1 MELREHGG
9 PQVVRRID
17 ARAAQKDAE
26 RSGVRRLAIH
36 LKPDRT
42 YVPRKTP
49 ESRRWH
55 LLTER
60 GDFEILTTGSRWFDT
75 REHRGVGSAI
85 DLAMHLLGMSFVEA
99 VKRLSD
105 APIPRPDRP

>member
-1 MELREHGG
+1 MGNRRSFDESMLEQLRRM
-9 PQVVRRID
+9 PSDQVL
-17 ARAAQKDAE
+17 
-26 RSGVRRLAIH
+26 RRLAIH

-75 REHRGVGSAI
+75 HERRGGGSAI
-85 DLAMHLLGMSFVEA
+85 DLAMHLLGVSFVEA
-99 VKRLSD
+99 VKRLRDVPPST
-105 APIPRPDRP
+105 PDCP

>member
-1 MELREHGG
+1 MENRRSFDELMLEQLRRM
-9 PQVVRRID
+9 PSDQVL
-17 ARAAQKDAE
+17 
-26 RSGVRRLAIH
+26 RRLAIH

-60 GDFEILTTGSRWFDT
+60 GDFEILTTGNRWFDT
-75 REHRGVGSAI
+75 HERRGGGSAI
-85 DLAMHLLGMSFVEA
+85 DLAMHLLGVSFVEA
-99 VKRLSD
+99 VKRLRDVPPST
-105 APIPRPDRP
+105 PDCP